1 MPPPPEPASDAV
13 RSLLR
18 RIALELAFLDSTAPE
33 PAGTLAELLPSL
45 ADTFTGASAPA
56 DLVAAVTIARSWLAL
71 PSADFANRLNQWH
84 PWMEEAVTAWE
95 RSGVLP
101 DWPAGLPPLSAR
113 TSPSP
118 PAAGSLV
125 TTGRTAPARDLPTQ
139 DVTVLPAGWE
149 PELMRLFCAE
159 AAELL
164 QDIEQGV
171 LVLETTPTDA
181 ETLATVFRAFHT
193 LKGNAAVMK
202 LVVLQRLT
210 HELESLLDAARRGSR
225 LLDREAIDAVL
236 AGADIVAQYVAEA
249 NSQLDGRE
257 TGRTIPLALPAVID
271 RVHAI
276 LSSPA
281 VAAALLAPPP
291 GTVPLPATTPRAS
304 VAVLPPPASS
314 PTPVNTNPDSES
326 NLSPPEPAAAAAP
339 AQAAPAQAAPAQ
351 AAPVPAA
358 PVPAAPVLPAPARPA
373 AVSTASVRVDTARLD
388 GLLDLVGELVIAQ
401 SMVVQAA
408 SSGDEHLTRSLA
420 QLRGITTDLQRT
432 AMAMRMVPIRSAF
445 QKMGRLVRD
454 VAVQLGKEIRLIVE
468 GEETELDRTVIE
480 EIGDPLVHMVR
491 NAADHA
497 IEPPDVRAAAGKPRT
512 GTITLRAFHQGGFVI
527 VQVSDDG
534 RGLDPARIRAKAV
547 ERGIVPADAVLDTR
561 DTLELIFAPGFSTAE
576 QISDLSG
583 RGVGLDVVRR
593 NVERIRGKVEVESAP
608 GVGTMFTI
616 FMPLTL
622 AIIEGLVVSVGG
634 QRFVIPTLAVRESF
648 RPKAEALATVHGRG
662 ELVAVR
668 GQRLPMMRLG
678 RHLGIEGAQADPT
691 RGIVVVL
698 EAGNDRRCIL
708 VDELVGKQEVVIKP
722 LGETFTGRTP
732 FAGAAILG
740 DGRVGLILD
749 TIAIVRLG
757 RRSHTETAA

>member
-18 RIALELAFLDSTAPE
+18 RIGLELAFLDATAPAA
-33 PAGTLAELLPSL
+33 AGTLAELLPSL
-45 ADTFTGASAPA
+45 DETFAGASAPA
-56 DLVAAVTIARSWLAL
+56 DLVAAVATARSWLAL
-71 PSADFANRLNQWH
+71 PSADFASRLGQWH

-101 DWPAGLPPLSAR
+101 DWPADLPPLSAQ
-113 TSPSP
+113 TSPPP
-118 PAAGSLV
+118 PAAGSPV
-125 TTGRTAPARDLPTQ
+125 TTGRTAPARELPTQ

-171 LVLETTPTDA
+171 LVLETAPTDA
-181 ETLATVFRAFHT
+181 ETLATVLRAFHT

-225 LLDREAIDAVL
+225 VLDRDAIDAVL
-236 AGADIVAQYVAEA
+236 SGADIVAQYVAEA

-281 VAAALLAPPP
+281 AAAAPLAPPP

-304 VAVLPPPASS
+304 VAVLPPPAST
-314 PTPVNTNPDSES
+314 PTPVNTGPDSGS
-326 NLSPPEPAAAAAP
+326 RLSPPEPSAA
-339 AQAAPAQAAPAQ
+339 

-358 PVPAAPVLPAPARPA
+358 PVPAAPVPAAPARPA
-373 AVSTASVRVDTARLD
+373 AVSTGSVRVDTTRLD

-408 SSGDEHLTRSLA
+408 ASGDEHLTRSLA

-432 AMAMRMVPIRSAF
+432 AMAMRMVPIRGAF

-480 EIGDPLVHMVR
+480 EISDPLVHMVR

-497 IEPPDVRAAAGKPRT
+497 IEPPDVREAAGKPRT

-583 RGVGLDVVRR
+583 RGVGLDVVQR

-608 GVGTMFTI
+608 GAGTMFTI

-678 RHLGIEGAQADPT
+678 QHLGIEGAQADPT

-722 LGETFTGRTP
+722 LGEMFTGRTP

-749 TIAIVRLG
+749 TIPLVRLS

>member
-1 MPPPPEPASDAV
+1 MPPPPEPASAAV

-18 RIALELAFLDSTAPE
+18 RIGLELAFLDATAPGA
-33 PAGTLAELLPSL
+33 AGTLAELLPSL
-45 ADTFTGASAPA
+45 DETFAGASAPA
-56 DLVAAVTIARSWLAL
+56 DLIAAVATARSWLAL
-71 PSADFANRLNQWH
+71 PSAEIASRLGQWH

-101 DWPAGLPPLSAR
+101 DWPAGLAPLLAR

-125 TTGRTAPARDLPTQ
+125 TTGRTLPTRELPTQ

-171 LVLETTPTDA
+171 LVLETAPTDT

-225 LLDREAIDAVL
+225 LLDRDAIDAVL
-236 AGADIVAQYVAEA
+236 SGADIVAQYVAEA

-281 VAAALLAPPP
+281 ASVAPLAPPP

-314 PTPVNTNPDSES
+314 PAPVNTGPDSGS
-326 NLSPPEPAAAAAP
+326 KLSLPEPSAAAAPAPAAAAA
-339 AQAAPAQAAPAQ
+339 AS
-351 AAPVPAA
+351 VPAA
-358 PVPAAPVLPAPARPA
+358 PTRPA
-373 AVSTASVRVDTARLD
+373 AVSTGSVRVDTTRLD

-408 SSGDEHLTRSLA
+408 AGGDEHLTRSLA

-432 AMAMRMVPIRSAF
+432 AMAMRMVPIRGAF

-480 EIGDPLVHMVR
+480 EISDPLVHMVR

-497 IEPPDVRAAAGKPRT
+497 IEPPDVREAAGKPRT

-608 GVGTMFTI
+608 GAGTMFTI

-678 RHLGIEGAQADPT
+678 QHLGIEGAQVDPT

-722 LGETFTGRTP
+722 LGEMFTGRTP

-749 TIAIVRLG
+749 TIALVRLS

>member
-18 RIALELAFLDSTAPE
+18 RIGLELAFLDATAPAA
-33 PAGTLAELLPSL
+33 AGTLAELLPSL
-45 ADTFTGASAPA
+45 DETFAGASAPA
-56 DLVAAVTIARSWLAL
+56 DLVAAVATARSWLAL
-71 PSADFANRLNQWH
+71 PSADFASRLGQWH

-101 DWPAGLPPLSAR
+101 DWPADLPPLSAQ
-113 TSPSP
+113 TSPPP
-118 PAAGSLV
+118 PAAGSPV
-125 TTGRTAPARDLPTQ
+125 TTGRTAPARELPTQ

-171 LVLETTPTDA
+171 LVLETAPTDA

-225 LLDREAIDAVL
+225 VLDRDAIDAVL
-236 AGADIVAQYVAEA
+236 SGADIVAQYVAEA

-281 VAAALLAPPP
+281 AAAAPLAPPP

-304 VAVLPPPASS
+304 VAVLPPPAST
-314 PTPVNTNPDSES
+314 PTPVNTGPDSGS
-326 NLSPPEPAAAAAP
+326 RLSPPEPSAA
-339 AQAAPAQAAPAQ
+339 
-351 AAPVPAA
+351 AAPVPA
-358 PVPAAPVLPAPARPA
+358 APARPA
-373 AVSTASVRVDTARLD
+373 AVSTGSVRVDTTRLD

-408 SSGDEHLTRSLA
+408 ASGDEHLTRSLA

-432 AMAMRMVPIRSAF
+432 AMAMRMVPIRGAF

-480 EIGDPLVHMVR
+480 EISDPLVHMVR

-497 IEPPDVRAAAGKPRT
+497 IEPPDVREAAGKPRT

-583 RGVGLDVVRR
+583 RGVGLDVVQR

-608 GVGTMFTI
+608 GAGTMFTI

-678 RHLGIEGAQADPT
+678 QHLGIEGAQADPT

-722 LGETFTGRTP
+722 LGEMFTGRTP

-749 TIAIVRLG
+749 TIPLVRLS

>member
-18 RIALELAFLDSTAPE
+18 RIGLELAFLDATAPGA
-33 PAGTLAELLPSL
+33 AGTLAELLPSL
-45 ADTFTGASAPA
+45 DETFAGASAPA
-56 DLVAAVTIARSWLAL
+56 DLVAAVATARSWLAL
-71 PSADFANRLNQWH
+71 PSADFASRLGQWH

-101 DWPAGLPPLSAR
+101 DWPADLPPLSAQ
-113 TSPSP
+113 TSPPP
-118 PAAGSLV
+118 PAAGSPV
-125 TTGRTAPARDLPTQ
+125 TTGRTAPARELPTQ

-171 LVLETTPTDA
+171 LVLETAPTDA

-225 LLDREAIDAVL
+225 LLDRDAIDAVL
-236 AGADIVAQYVAEA
+236 SGADIVAQYVAEA

-281 VAAALLAPPP
+281 AAAAPLAPPP

-314 PTPVNTNPDSES
+314 PTPVNTGPGSES
-326 NLSPPEPAAAAAP
+326 NPSPPEPSAA
-339 AQAAPAQAAPAQ
+339 
-351 AAPVPAA
+351 AAPVPA
-358 PVPAAPVLPAPARPA
+358 APARPA
-373 AVSTASVRVDTARLD
+373 AVSTGSVRVDTTRLD

-408 SSGDEHLTRSLA
+408 ASGDEHLTRSLA

-432 AMAMRMVPIRSAF
+432 AMAMRMVPIRGAF

-480 EIGDPLVHMVR
+480 EISDPLVHMVR

-497 IEPPDVRAAAGKPRT
+497 IEPPDVREAAGKPRT

-547 ERGIVPADAVLDTR
+547 ERGIVPADAVLDPR

-583 RGVGLDVVRR
+583 RGVGLDVVQR

-608 GVGTMFTI
+608 GAGTMFTI

-678 RHLGIEGAQADPT
+678 QHLGIEGAQADPT

-722 LGETFTGRTP
+722 LGEMFTGRTP

-749 TIAIVRLG
+749 TISLVRLS

>member
-18 RIALELAFLDSTAPE
+18 RIGLELAFLDATAPAA
-33 PAGTLAELLPSL
+33 AGTLAELLPSL
-45 ADTFTGASAPA
+45 DETFAGASAPA
-56 DLVAAVTIARSWLAL
+56 DLVAAVATARSWLAL
-71 PSADFANRLNQWH
+71 PSADFASRLGQWH

-101 DWPAGLPPLSAR
+101 DWPADLPPLSAQ
-113 TSPSP
+113 TSPPP
-118 PAAGSLV
+118 PAAGSPV
-125 TTGRTAPARDLPTQ
+125 TTGRTAPARELPTQ

-171 LVLETTPTDA
+171 LVLETAPTDA

-225 LLDREAIDAVL
+225 LLDRDAIDAVL
-236 AGADIVAQYVAEA
+236 SGADIVAQYVAEA

-281 VAAALLAPPP
+281 AAAAPLAPPP

-304 VAVLPPPASS
+304 VAVLPPPAST
-314 PTPVNTNPDSES
+314 PTPVNTGPDSGS
-326 NLSPPEPAAAAAP
+326 RLSPPEPSAA
-339 AQAAPAQAAPAQ
+339 
-351 AAPVPAA
+351 AAPVPA
-358 PVPAAPVLPAPARPA
+358 APARPA
-373 AVSTASVRVDTARLD
+373 AVSTGSVRVDTTRLD

-408 SSGDEHLTRSLA
+408 ASGDEHLTRSLA

-432 AMAMRMVPIRSAF
+432 AMAMRMVPIRGAF

-480 EIGDPLVHMVR
+480 EISDPLVHMVR

-497 IEPPDVRAAAGKPRT
+497 IEPPDVREAAGKPRT

-583 RGVGLDVVRR
+583 RGVGLDVVQR

-608 GVGTMFTI
+608 GAGTMFTI

-678 RHLGIEGAQADPT
+678 QHLGIEGAQADPT

-722 LGETFTGRTP
+722 LGEMFTGRTP

-749 TIAIVRLG
+749 TISLVRLS

>member
-18 RIALELAFLDSTAPE
+18 RIGLELAFLDATAPGA
-33 PAGTLAELLPSL
+33 AGTLAELLPSL
-45 ADTFTGASAPA
+45 DETFAGASAPA
-56 DLVAAVTIARSWLAL
+56 DLVAAVATARSWLAL
-71 PSADFANRLNQWH
+71 PSAEIASRLGQWH

-95 RSGVLP
+95 RNGVLP
-101 DWPAGLPPLSAR
+101 DWPAGLPPLSAQ
-113 TSPSP
+113 TSP

-171 LVLETTPTDA
+171 LVLETAPTDA

-225 LLDREAIDAVL
+225 LLDRDAIDAVL

-281 VAAALLAPPP
+281 AAAAPLAPPP

-304 VAVLPPPASS
+304 VPVLPPPASS
-314 PTPVNTNPDSES
+314 PTPVNTGPDSGS
-326 NLSPPEPAAAAAP
+326 RLSPPEPSVPAAP
-339 AQAAPAQAAPAQ
+339 AQAAAA
-351 AAPVPAA
+351 PAA
-358 PVPAAPVLPAPARPA
+358 PVPAAPARPA
-373 AVSTASVRVDTARLD
+373 AVSTGSVRVDTTRLD

-408 SSGDEHLTRSLA
+408 ANGDEHLTRSLA

-432 AMAMRMVPIRSAF
+432 AMAMRMVPIRGAF

-480 EIGDPLVHMVR
+480 EISDPLVHMVR

-497 IEPPDVRAAAGKPRT
+497 VELPDVREAAGKPRT

-608 GVGTMFTI
+608 GAGTMFTV

-678 RHLGIEGAQADPT
+678 QHLGIEGAQADPT

-722 LGETFTGRTP
+722 LGEMFTGRTP

-749 TIAIVRLG
+749 TIALVRLS